1 MSLTVF
7 SDPIAIN
14 LQTTVS
20 NQNGGLSKTFEKLSS
35 GKRINRAADDAAG
48 MAVSNELETRVRGE
62 AQALQNVQDGL
73 SMLNVVDGALLQ
85 ISGMLQKIRELV
97 VQAANDTYDS
107 QKREYMADTINQYV
121 STINQIAEGAQF
133 NGVPLLGE
141 SVGNNNTFLIQV
153 GAGQGSQDV
162 IDIGAVIQDATM
174 KPVAPFN
181 SGLPPFQF
189 PGLFANLDA
198 NIFLVSNP
206 ALMTSRYLPA
216 IDATLGELES
226 RIAKVGAYT
235 NRLEGV
241 LNNIAVSRQNQL
253 SAQSAIIDTD
263 MAKTVS
269 QLTQVQ
275 LKQQGAV
282 GVYRNF
288 QDNARQRMANLIQGL
303 G

>member
-153 GAGQGSQDV
+153 GAGQG
-162 IDIGAVIQDATM
+162 
-174 KPVAPFN
+174 
-181 SGLPPFQF
+181 
-189 PGLFANLDA
+189 
-198 NIFLVSNP
+198 
-206 ALMTSRYLPA
+206 
-216 IDATLGELES
+216 
-226 RIAKVGAYT
+226 
-235 NRLEGV
+235 
-241 LNNIAVSRQNQL
+241 
-253 SAQSAIIDTD
+253 
-263 MAKTVS
+263 
-269 QLTQVQ
+269 
-275 LKQQGAV
+275 
-282 GVYRNF
+282 
-288 QDNARQRMANLIQGL
+288 
-303 G
+303 